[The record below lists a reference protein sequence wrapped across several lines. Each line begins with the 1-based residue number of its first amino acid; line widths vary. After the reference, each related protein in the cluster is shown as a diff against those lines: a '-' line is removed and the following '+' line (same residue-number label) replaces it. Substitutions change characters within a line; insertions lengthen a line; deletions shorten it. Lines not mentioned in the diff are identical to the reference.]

1 MSCIGVRLDL
11 TPDLLAQPARLVAP
25 LQDDVT
31 ALVVVTTRALVAQ
44 HLGCACG
51 GDIGGKG
58 RTTGVRGLGVGLRA
72 SGLGVRAGRNYGL
85 GCGVPGL
92 EVGLRVGVR
101 LPSTLYAA
109 ETRLKASSEP
119 PGLSGC
125 EASETLR

>member
-25 LQDDVT
+25 LPDDV
-31 ALVVVTTRALVAQ
+31 AA
-44 HLGCACG
+44 
-51 GDIGGKG
+51 
-58 RTTGVRGLGVGLRA
+58 
-72 SGLGVRAGRNYGL
+72 L

-92 EVGLRVGVR
+92 QVGLRVGVR